1 MAWHHALEAALKRFT
16 REVFRPMKNHEHGV
30 NRPLC
35 YTLLLQWL
43 TDAANKCGYAL
54 GLHGSMS
61 RDLDL
66 IAAPWTE
73 EAVSA
78 DQLVAALTDA
88 AGGFIMKDLLHVN
101 PHPRLHGR
109 MAYEIQLGRGLY
121 IDVSVM
127 PRSGDVQVSM
137 YGKSSDDPPQP
148 PSVP

>member
-1 MAWHHALEAALKRFT
+1 VKA
-16 REVFRPMKNHEHGV
+16 HENGV

-66 IAAPWTE
+66 IAVPWTE
-73 EAVSA
+73 DAVSA
-78 DQLVAALTDA
+78 DQVISKLVDA
-88 AGGFIMKDLLHVN
+88 AGGFISKDLLTVN
-101 PHPRLHGR
+101 PESRPHGR
-109 MAYEIQLGRGLY
+109 MAYSIQLGRGLY

-127 PRSGDVQVSM
+127 PRKGDVQVSM
-137 YGKSSDDPPQP
+137 FLKPEPERFGEPNSSD
-148 PSVP
+148 PSA

>member
-1 MAWHHALEAALKRFT
+1 
-16 REVFRPMKNHEHGV
+16 MKAHENGV

-43 TDAANKCGYAL
+43 TDAANKKGYAL

-73 EAVSA
+73 DAVSA
-78 DQLVAALTDA
+78 DQLVSALVES
-88 AGGFIMKDLLHVN
+88 AGGFITNDLLTIN
-101 PHPRLHGR
+101 PEFRPHGR
-109 MAYEIQLGRGLY
+109 MAYAIQLGRGLY

-127 PRSGDVQVSM
+127 LRAGDVQVSM
-137 YGKSSDDPPQP
+137 YRKSPEQSE
-148 PSVP
+148 